1 MMDFKT
7 FTDGKGRAVLVDP
20 SSKDITLKKIGFNT
34 YTTFSSEDLDFII
47 ELINTMIKSSEAK
60 HYLYSDGENYE
71 SAEVILGSLR
81 ISIDSNSIYIDETT
95 HVEGTTRSSLAGTL
109 IIFDKFLINFNYG

>member
-1 MMDFKT
+1 MDFKT
-7 FTDGKGRAVLVDP
+7 FTDGNGRAVLVDP

-47 ELINTMIKSSEAK
+47 VSIESIIKSSEAK
-60 HYLYSDGENYE
+60 HYFYSDGEDYE

-81 ISIDSNSIYIDETT
+81 ISIDSKSIYIYETT